1 MRRLFLGVILALAV
15 AAPAE
20 AATAAATTTTTAPT
34 EATATATATTA
45 KRFGFLAP
53 AKDGYL
59 SFAMG
64 KIWPN
69 PEFEAWSWKRTGKWS
84 DYKVAPK
91 AKLYVN
97 ILAHGSASKRVS
109 YEWLRTHLKPS
120 SARRMGFYVWFDSSK
135 RIVKISQV
143 YTP

>member
-1 MRRLFLGVILALAV
+1 MRRIFFGLILALAV

-20 AATAAATTTTTAPT
+20 AATATATTT
-34 EATATATATTA
+34 ATV

-53 AKDGYL
+53 AHDGYL
-59 SFAMG
+59 GFAMG

-120 SARRMGFYVWFDSSK
+120 SARTMGFYVWFDSSK

>member
-1 MRRLFLGVILALAV
+1 MRRILFVLILALAV

-20 AATAAATTTTTAPT
+20 AATA
-34 EATATATATTA
+34 TATATATT

-53 AKDGYL
+53 AEDGHL
-59 SFAMG
+59 GFAMG
-64 KIWPN
+64 KIWKN
-69 PEFEAWSWKRTGKWS
+69 PEFEAWSWKRTGKWR
-84 DYKVAPK
+84 DYEVSPK

-97 ILAHGSASKRVS
+97 ILANGSASKRVS

-135 RIVKISQV
+135 RIVKVSQV

>member
-1 MRRLFLGVILALAV
+1 MRRIFFGVILALAV

-20 AATAAATTTTTAPT
+20 AATAASTAAST
-34 EATATATATTA
+34 AAATATTKATA

-53 AKDGYL
+53 ADDGYL
-59 SFAMG
+59 GFAMG

-69 PEFEAWSWKRTGKWS
+69 PEFEAWSWKRTGKWG
-84 DYKVAPK
+84 DYKVAPE
-91 AKLYVN
+91 AKFYVN
-97 ILAHGSASKRVS
+97 LLAHGSASKRVS

-135 RIVKISQV
+135 RIVKVSQV